1 MRAKKGAVGD
11 RRARVDRVAER
22 VDRGRARRHGRARL
36 RSSRARCGLAARSQQ
51 LSNSYRDSLNRN
63 DLVTAATF
71 QDIQAGGKMITA
83 ALATVETLAG
93 QLHAR
98 IEGGAA

>member
-1 MRAKKGAVGD
+1 MRA
-11 RRARVDRVAER
+11 
-22 VDRGRARRHGRARL
+22 
-36 RSSRARCGLAARSQQ
+36 LAARSQQ

-83 ALATVETLAG
+83 ALSTVETLAE
-93 QLHAR
+93 QLHAKL
-98 IEGGAA
+98 EGVAA